1 MSTIT
6 THILDTALGKPA
18 SNVAISLDQLTNE
31 GWQQIA
37 EGRTDSDGRLKTL
50 TPEPIVPGHYRLT
63 AEIGDY
69 FAQSNRP
76 SLTSRHKLIL
86 SLHRPANTPSS
97 LSYHPEFLVNLP
109 GELR

>member
-18 SNVAISLDQLTNE
+18 RDVRIVLEQQSPE
-31 GWQQIA
+31 GWSELA

-50 TPEPIVPGHYRLT
+50 TPEPVTPGHYRLT

-69 FAQSNRP
+69 FAVTGRP
-76 SLTSRHKLIL
+76 SLYLTAQIDFVIPEAGSHYHLPFVI
-86 SLHRPANTPSS
+86 TPWAWSTYRGS
-97 LSYHPEFLVNLP
+97 
-109 GELR
+109 

>member
-6 THILDTALGKPA
+6 THILDTALGRPA
-18 SNVAISLDQLTNE
+18 SNVTITLDQLTNE
-31 GWQQIA
+31 GWQHIA
-37 EGRTDSDGRLKTL
+37 KGSTDSDGRLKTL

-76 SLTSRHKLIL
+76 RYILPHRLIL
-86 SLHRPANTPSS
+86 
-97 LSYHPEFLVNLP
+97 
-109 GELR
+109 

>member
-18 SNVAISLDQLTNE
+18 SSVAISLDQLTNE
-31 GWQQIA
+31 GWHQIA
-37 EGRTDSDGRLKTL
+37 KGKTDSDGRLKTL

-76 SLTSRHKLIL
+76 SLYLTAQIDFVITQTGEHFHLPYLI
-86 SLHRPANTPSS
+86 TPNSWS
-97 LSYHPEFLVNLP
+97 TYRGS
-109 GELR
+109 